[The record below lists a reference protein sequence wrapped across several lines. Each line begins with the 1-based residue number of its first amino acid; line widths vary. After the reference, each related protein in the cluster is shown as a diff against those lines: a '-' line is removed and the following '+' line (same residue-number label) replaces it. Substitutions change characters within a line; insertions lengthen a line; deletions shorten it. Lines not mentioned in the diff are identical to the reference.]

1 METKTMDA
9 YDKIKDMQRKGWAHF
24 IPLEVFTTPSAAKLA
39 GHAGVKSGQRVLDVA
54 CGTGVVAITCALQGA
69 KVTGLD
75 LTPELIDH
83 ARENSAIAAVDVEW
97 HVGDVEDLPFEK
109 GAFDVVT
116 SQFGHIF
123 APRPEVAIG
132 EMLRVLKPGGTIAFA
147 SWPPELLLGRVFQM
161 TARYLPPP
169 PIEIPPPVLWG
180 DVNVIQQRL
189 GSAVR
194 DIRFDRGTMWVP
206 SLSLQ
211 HNRVHMEKTAGPV
224 IRMVEV
230 LSASDPAKL
239 EEFRREYE
247 ALLSEYRSEN
257 LIRQDYLLT
266 RAIKA

>member
-1 METKTMDA
+1 MELKAT
-9 YDKIKDMQRKGWAHF
+9 QRAAWAHF
-24 IPLEVFTTPSAAKLA
+24 GPQAAATTPCAARLVRFA
-39 GHAGVKSGQRVLDVA
+39 GIHRDQHVLDVA
-54 CGTGVVAITCALQGA
+54 CGTGVVSITAARTGA
-69 KVTGLD
+69 KVTGAD
-75 LTPELIDH
+75 LTPELLVQ
-83 ARENSAIAAVDVEW
+83 AKENAGIAGVDVEW
-97 HVGDVEDLPFEK
+97 READVERLPFDD
-109 GAFDVVT
+109 AVFDAVV

-147 SWPPELLLGRVFQM
+147 SWPPEVLLGRVFQM

-206 SLSLQ
+206 SLSPQ
-211 HNRVHMEKTAGPV
+211 HNRVHMEKTSGPV

>member
-1 METKTMDA
+1 MTGPDQVATGRREV
-9 YDKIKDMQRKGWAHF
+9 WANF
-24 IPLEVFTTPSAAKLA
+24 APLQIQTIEPAARL
-39 GHAGVKSGQRVLDVA
+39 VKWARIGGGQRLLDVA

-75 LTPELIDH
+75 LTPELIEH
-83 ARENSAIAAVDVEW
+83 ARENAAISNVDVEW
-97 HVGDVEDLPFEK
+97 HVGDVEELPFEK
-109 GAFDVVT
+109 DTFDVVT
-116 SQFGHIF
+116 SQFGHMF

-132 EMLRVLKPGGTIAFA
+132 QMLRVLKPGGTIAFA
-147 SWPPELLLGRVFQM
+147 TWPPELLLGRVFQM

-169 PIEIPPPVLWG
+169 PVEIPPPVMWG
-180 DVNVIQQRL
+180 DVNVVRQRL

-194 DIRFDRGTMWVP
+194 DIRFDRGTMWIP
-206 SLSLQ
+206 SLSVQ

-230 LSASDPAKL
+230 LSETDPKKL

-247 ALLSEYRSEN
+247 ALMSEYRSEN